1 MLEGNRTQLG
11 KPSERDRGFVPFGG
25 VPARKLSIIRP
36 SGEPGR
42 EPRNRRTLEGET
54 PHILEGAAE
63 DAMTERH
70 ASCTS

>member
-11 KPSERDRGFVPFGG
+11 KPSERERGSVRG
-25 VPARKLSIIRP
+25 VTARKLSIIRP

-42 EPRNRRTLEGET
+42 EARNRRTLEGEI